1 MTPIIFI
8 NCKDEP
14 FVDDILGGLKQY
26 ETRNRNTLKR
36 FLGTRVLLAETGHGR
51 PIVKGSA
58 TIADIVE
65 VFTREAWEDYLQFT
79 WVPVGSKY
87 DWQPDTK
94 KKVLYRL
101 TDVQSYIPFIPAKDR
116 RHGRVWM
123 EYNGSEDCL

>member
-1 MTPIIFI
+1 MMPIIFI

-36 FLGTRVLLAETGHGR
+36 FLGTRVLLAETGHGK
-51 PIVKGSA
+51 PIIKGSA
-58 TIADIVE
+58 TIAEIVE

-123 EYNGSEDCL
+123 EYNGSEDWL

>member
-36 FLGTRVLLAETGHGR
+36 FLGTRVLLAESGHGR